1 MIKCSSKFLL
11 LKSFSCYFLIKLSN
25 KWLSN
30 QPIAWF
36 FVNYELKI
44 MFFVFILATFYRVC
58 KNSGDIFFLNIQ
70 NLQPKTFSIN
80 GLFMRSQN
88 HHSRNS
94 MHPFVFSILSN
105 LFRMACLRIGW
116 MVMIFLWLFKLQR
129 YKNAI
134 LWNNKLLSNCRNCTA
149 CNVCTIIYWWQL

>member
-1 MIKCSSKFLL
+1 MIKCSSKFLS
-11 LKSFSCYFLIKLSN
+11 LKSFSCYIVIKLSV

-30 QPIAWF
+30 LLQQPHKPIAWF

-44 MFFVFILATFYRVC
+44 MFFVVILATFYRVC

-94 MHPFVFSILSN
+94 MHPFVFLNLSN

-116 MVMIFLWLFKLQR
+116 MVKDLSL
-129 YKNAI
+129 AI
-134 LWNNKLLSNCRNCTA
+134 QVT
-149 CNVCTIIYWWQL
+149 TP